1 MRPIA
6 SGASLAAAT
15 NVVSSPGLSQI
26 FVIASKSGRRVLVCI
41 SVHPRTS
48 WQAAETA
55 ASWKATSIGT
65 TGIGALAIQAY
76 RKRSSKRSLVNTA
89 TRRQEAGR
97 YGKVGDR
104 RLRSWRKEEYKRK

>member
-55 ASWKATSIGT
+55 ASWKATSIGS
-65 TGIGALAIQAY
+65 TGMGAVD
-76 RKRSSKRSLVNTA
+76 RKCAV
-89 TRRQEAGR
+89 QGR
-97 YGKVGDR
+97 GGSERGDLGGVR
-104 RLRSWRKEEYKRK
+104 IITKKYLHT